1 MIRSESITMIREK
14 ALEGKSAYM
23 ISKELGFSKNTVK
36 KYMDT
41 SQNIKPT
48 YPTRASKLDPFKEYI
63 HELMA
68 AGIFN
73 CVVIM
78 ERITEKG
85 YDGGISILKD
95 YVKPFRPAKKSP
107 AVQRYETPP
116 GKQAQMDWGICHY
129 VDDMGHEHKVPAF
142 IMILG
147 NSRMKYVEFTKR
159 CDLFSLQRCILD
171 AFEYFEG
178 VPETILTDNMKTVIL
193 GRESGKPV
201 WHPGFLDFA
210 NDIGFVPKVC
220 KVRKPQTKGKVER
233 LVHYVKDNFM
243 PGRVFSDIHD
253 LNRQA
258 ISWCDKVNAKISSST
273 RYTPIELLPDEHLK
287 GLPDTKVCDRY
298 RFETRLVSRDGFVSY
313 DGVRYGVPWQYSGKY
328 VTVRA
333 IKDKL
338 EIFDGLMLIASH
350 DIEPHSGRILF
361 LDGQYR
367 GLAEKNG
374 LTFFTGARM
383 HTETVEIRPLS
394 IYEELLEVSN
404 G

>member
-23 ISKELGFSKNTVK
+23 IGKELGFSKNTVK
-36 KYMDT
+36 KYMDI
-41 SQNIKPT
+41 SQNTKPS
-48 YPTRASKLDPFKEYI
+48 YPARASKLDPFKDYI

-78 ERITEKG
+78 ERISEKG
-85 YDGGISILKD
+85 YEGGISILKD
-95 YVKPFRPAKKSP
+95 YVKPFRPTKKSP
-107 AVQRYETPP
+107 AVLRYETPP

-147 NSRMKYVEFTKR
+147 SSRMKYVEFTKR
-159 CDLFSLQRCILD
+159 CDLFSLQRCILN
-171 AFEYFEG
+171 ACEYFGG
-178 VPETILTDNMKTVIL
+178 VADVILTDNMKTVIL

-233 LVHYVKDNFM
+233 LVHYVKDNFI

-258 ISWCDKVNAKISSST
+258 IIWCDKVNSKVSSST
-273 RYTPIELLPDEHLK
+273 GYTPIELLASEKLK
-287 GLPDTKVCDRY
+287 ELPDAMICERY
-298 RFETRLVSRDGFVSY
+298 KFESRLVSRDGFVSY
-313 DGVRYGVPWQYSGKY
+313 DGVRYGVPWQYSGKQ

-333 IKDKL
+333 VKNKL
-338 EIFDGLMLIASH
+338 EIFDGIMLIANH
-350 DIEPHSGRILF
+350 DIEAHSGRTLF
-361 LDGQYR
+361 LEGQYR

-374 LTFFTGARM
+374 LTFFSGAHM
-383 HTETVEIRPLS
+383 HSETVESRPLS

>member
-23 ISKELGFSKNTVK
+23 IGKELGFSKNTVK
-36 KYMDT
+36 KYMDI
-41 SQNIKPT
+41 SQNTKPS
-48 YPTRASKLDPFKEYI
+48 YPARASKLDPFKDYI

-78 ERITEKG
+78 ERISEKG
-85 YDGGISILKD
+85 YERGISILKD
-95 YVKPFRPAKKSP
+95 YVKPFRPTKKSP
-107 AVQRYETPP
+107 AVLRYETPP

-147 NSRMKYVEFTKR
+147 SSRMKYVEFTKR
-159 CDLFSLQRCILD
+159 CDLFSLQRCILN
-171 AFEYFEG
+171 ACEYFGG
-178 VPETILTDNMKTVIL
+178 VADVILTDNMKTVIL

-233 LVHYVKDNFM
+233 LVHYVKDNFI

-258 ISWCDKVNAKISSST
+258 IIWCDKVNSKVSSST
-273 RYTPIELLPDEHLK
+273 GYTPIELLASEKLK
-287 GLPDTKVCDRY
+287 ELPDAMICERY
-298 RFETRLVSRDGFVSY
+298 KFESRLVSRDGFVSY
-313 DGVRYGVPWQYSGKY
+313 DGVRYGVPWQYSGKQ

-333 IKDKL
+333 VKNKL
-338 EIFDGLMLIASH
+338 EIFDGIMLIANH
-350 DIEPHSGRILF
+350 DIEAHSGRTLF
-361 LDGQYR
+361 LEGQYR

-374 LTFFTGARM
+374 LTFFSGAHM
-383 HTETVEIRPLS
+383 HSETVESRPLS

>member
-273 RYTPIELLPDEHLK
+273 RYTPIELVPDEHLK